1 MHVVLISPSTIAG
14 SKINTARSFHSIVKY
29 LYCPKC
35 KELRVK
41 AWYERRN
48 RCSRCYGDATAIRVP
63 NSWLTYLVYG
73 LYVIVPA
80 PVAVYLTTHV
90 RPYIWLSLG
99 GVILMMVVSFADMSR
114 GAAYAKKRIK
124 VTDGDLQGF
133 RKRGWR

>member
-1 MHVVLISPSTIAG
+1 
-14 SKINTARSFHSIVKY
+14 VKY

-48 RCSRCYGDATAIRVP
+48 RCSRCLGDATAIRIP
-63 NSWLTYLVYG
+63 NSWLTYVVYG
-73 LYVIVPA
+73 LYVIA
-80 PVAVYLTTHV
+80 PTLAAVYLTTDA
-90 RPYIWLSLG
+90 RLYIWLALG
-99 GVILMMVVSFADMSR
+99 GVILMIVFSFADMSR

-124 VTDGDLQGF
+124 VTDGDLREF

>member
-1 MHVVLISPSTIAG
+1 MPSTTAG

-41 AWYERRN
+41 AWYARRN

-63 NSWLTYLVYG
+63 NSWLTYVIYG

-80 PVAVYLTTHV
+80 LAAVYLTTDV
-90 RPYIWLSLG
+90 RPYIWLSIG
-99 GVILMMVVSFADMSR
+99 GIILMMVLSFADVSR

-124 VTDGDLQGF
+124 VTDGDLHEF

>member
-1 MHVVLISPSTIAG
+1 M
-14 SKINTARSFHSIVKY
+14 
-29 LYCPKC
+29 
-35 KELRVK
+35 K

-48 RCSRCYGDATAIRVP
+48 RCSRCYGDATAIRIP
-63 NSWLTYLVYG
+63 NSRLTYLVYV

-80 PVAVYLTTHV
+80 LVAVYLTTDV

-99 GVILMMVVSFADMSR
+99 GVILMMVVSYADMSR

>member
-1 MHVVLISPSTIAG
+1 L
-14 SKINTARSFHSIVKY
+14 
-29 LYCPKC
+29 
-35 KELRVK
+35 K

-48 RCSRCYGDATAIRVP
+48 RCSRCFGDATAISVP
-63 NSWLTYLVYG
+63 NSWLTYVIYG
-73 LYVIVPA
+73 LYVIAPA
-80 PVAVYLTTHV
+80 LAAVYLTTDV

-99 GVILMMVVSFADMSR
+99 GVIIMIVVSFVDVSR